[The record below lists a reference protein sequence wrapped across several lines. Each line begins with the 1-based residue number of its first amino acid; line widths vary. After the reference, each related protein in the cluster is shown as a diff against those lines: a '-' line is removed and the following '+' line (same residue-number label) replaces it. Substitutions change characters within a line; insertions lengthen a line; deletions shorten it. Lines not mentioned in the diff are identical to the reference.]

1 MNAANKAIKRKW
13 HPTPTLNE
21 LKTILSGAYVFSK
34 LDLNQGYNQLE
45 LAEESRYIT
54 TFATHLGLYRYK
66 RLFFGVNSASEIFQ
80 EEISQALTGIK
91 GAINISDDILCIGS
105 DQQDHDQN
113 LHAIFKRLREKGLT
127 LNGSKCE
134 YNKRSLEFLGHT
146 FGNEGI
152 SPSDLKIKAILG
164 LPDPK
169 KASKVRSLLGITNF
183 CGAEF
188 IPNYATLTHEL
199 RQLTKKN
206 TQWSWTEHHTEY
218 LKNIKEAL
226 SRACSLAYF
235 DPNKH
240 TEIHTDASPVGISAV
255 LSQNGWIVQ
264 FASRALSAVEQRYSQ
279 TEREAL
285 AITWTCEHF
294 HIYIF
299 GAPFTVFTDQK
310 PLTSIFNNTCSQL
323 SARIERWVL
332 RTQPYDM
339 TVIYRPGH
347 DNPADYLSR
356 HPMHLPPSDREQKIA
371 EEYINYILST
381 SAPKAMTIDEVAM
394 ETAKDK
400 TLTTVIQ
407 AILTN
412 KWHGVEDGINKATF
426 HTLHAN
432 RAELSLSHKDS
443 IILKGHRIVLPEAL
457 QNRAVKIAHAGHQ
470 GIVKTMALLREKVWF
485 KNMQPLVE
493 ENIKN
498 CHTCQISTHKLTRE
512 PLQMSPLPAA
522 PWAEVSA
529 DFGHLQNGKY
539 LLVVTD
545 EYSRYVVVD
554 ILDSIS
560 TTSVIP
566 RLDKI
571 FAEFGVPVSLKTDN
585 GPPFNSHEFKT
596 YASITGFRHRRITPL
611 WPQANG
617 ETEHFMHTVK
627 KSIKAALNKG
637 RSWKQEL
644 FKFLLDYRTT
654 PHCTTGAPPATI
666 LFGRTIKNRLP
677 HLITPIAEDP
687 SIRERDT
694 KAERKIKQYADRKA
708 YVKPN
713 DLRVGDTVIVK
724 SDNTSKA
731 LTPYQP
737 NPMTIIK
744 KKGSMIT
751 TTHKGSQTTR
761 NSSFFKKIPKP
772 TTNHAHNLLDYPS
785 SEDESYTHMTTPAE
799 YKDNQTQHT
808 TLNLRRSSRTK
819 RPPKRFDH

>member
-1 MNAANKAIKRKW
+1 
-13 HPTPTLNE
+13 
-21 LKTILSGAYVFSK
+21 
-34 LDLNQGYNQLE
+34 
-45 LAEESRYIT
+45 
-54 TFATHLGLYRYK
+54 
-66 RLFFGVNSASEIFQ
+66 
-80 EEISQALTGIK
+80 
-91 GAINISDDILCIGS
+91 
-105 DQQDHDQN
+105 
-113 LHAIFKRLREKGLT
+113 
-127 LNGSKCE
+127 
-134 YNKRSLEFLGHT
+134 
-146 FGNEGI
+146 
-152 SPSDLKIKAILG
+152 
-164 LPDPK
+164 
-169 KASKVRSLLGITNF
+169 
-183 CGAEF
+183 
-188 IPNYATLTHEL
+188 
-199 RQLTKKN
+199 
-206 TQWSWTEHHTEY
+206 
-218 LKNIKEAL
+218 
-226 SRACSLAYF
+226 
-235 DPNKH
+235 
-240 TEIHTDASPVGISAV
+240 
-255 LSQNGWIVQ
+255 
-264 FASRALSAVEQRYSQ
+264 
-279 TEREAL
+279 
-285 AITWTCEHF
+285 
-294 HIYIF
+294 
-299 GAPFTVFTDQK
+299 
-310 PLTSIFNNTCSQL
+310 
-323 SARIERWVL
+323 
-332 RTQPYDM
+332 
-339 TVIYRPGH
+339 
-347 DNPADYLSR
+347 
-356 HPMHLPPSDREQKIA
+356 
-371 EEYINYILST
+371 
-381 SAPKAMTIDEVAM
+381 
-394 ETAKDK
+394 
-400 TLTTVIQ
+400 
-407 AILTN
+407 
-412 KWHGVEDGINKATF
+412 
-426 HTLHAN
+426 
-432 RAELSLSHKDS
+432 
-443 IILKGHRIVLPEAL
+443 
-457 QNRAVKIAHAGHQ
+457 
-470 GIVKTMALLREKVWF
+470 MALLREKVWF

-498 CHTCQISTHKLTRE
+498 CHTCQISTHKPTRE

-617 ETEHFMHTVK
+617 ETERFMRTVK

-694 KAERKIKQYADRKA
+694 EAKRKIKQYADRKA

-751 TTHKGSQTTR
+751 ATHKGSQTTR
-761 NSSFFKKIPKP
+761 NFSFFKKIPKP

-785 SEDESYTHMTTPAE
+785 SEDESYTHTTTPPE